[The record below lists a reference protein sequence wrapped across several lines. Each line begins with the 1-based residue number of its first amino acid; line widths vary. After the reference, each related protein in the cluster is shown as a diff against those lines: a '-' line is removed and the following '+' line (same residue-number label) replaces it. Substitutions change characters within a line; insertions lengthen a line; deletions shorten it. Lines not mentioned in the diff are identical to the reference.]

1 MTTATII
8 DVKKFTN
15 SKSHVLRKCVMDN
28 RIGQDP
34 LRRRFKKPVPGHL
47 KKGVEIIPHWFCS
60 EFSSLILLTG
70 TFYFFSETIASLEY
84 SEEEQA
90 ELVALK
96 EGKESRCQNGR
107 TYDCHKI
114 LQGLRTNKQNPGAAS
129 LLSSQGRAHR
139 VLEQLLTSAVPG
151 G

>member
-1 MTTATII
+1 
-8 DVKKFTN
+8 
-15 SKSHVLRKCVMDN
+15 MDN
-28 RIGQDP
+28 RIEQDF

-47 KKGVEIIPHWFCS
+47 KNGVEIIPHWFYS

-84 SEEEQA
+84 SEEEQDR
-90 ELVALK
+90 LVGLK

-114 LQGLRTNKQNPGAAS
+114 FQGLKNLTVNRIQGCILVEFTGK
-129 LLSSQGRAHR
+129 SSQGSWTAADFCCSWRMVYEESNPNR
-139 VLEQLLTSAVPG
+139 VFRWQMEKQ
-151 G
+151 